1 MGDKDK
7 NLVFL
12 IKKKQ
17 PPQSGFLSCDGCFFD
32 YPRLGGLLPRPGP
45 EGLPVLLGAF
55 GGGGAFGAGAT
66 GFGAGGVAFGGVPFG
81 GFCLFILRL
90 V

>member
-12 IKKKQ
+12 IKKTAAARRI
-17 PPQSGFLSCDGCFFD
+17 FSCDGCFFD
-32 YPRLGGLLPRPGP
+32 YPRLGGLLPRLGP
-45 EGLPVLLGAF
+45 EGLPVVLGAF

-66 GFGAGGVAFGGVPFG
+66 GFGAGGVGFGGVPFG
-81 GFCLFILRL
+81 GFWLFILRL